1 SKYGVPKT
9 ATSPPGKRP
18 VIAIMMVSSSCFP
31 ACASNILPK
40 GWPSALTTR
49 QRFANA
55 NHDEK
60 DRFVEPFVVFAYFPS
75 ITARAIERGAE
86 EGTA

>member
-40 GWPSALTTR
+40 GWPSALTMR
-49 QRFANA
+49 QRSANA

-60 DRFVEPFVVFAYFPS
+60 DRFVEPFVVAYFPF
-75 ITARAIERGAE
+75 ITARAIERVAE